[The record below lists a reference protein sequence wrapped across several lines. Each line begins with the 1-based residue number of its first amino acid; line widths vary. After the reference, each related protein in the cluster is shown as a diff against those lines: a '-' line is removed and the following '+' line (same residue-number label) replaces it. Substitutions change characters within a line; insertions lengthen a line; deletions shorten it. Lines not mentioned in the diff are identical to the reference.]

1 MKFTTEIDYVE
12 QIKGNSTPL
21 GQVTLEILNPKNTEV
36 SEADFIGVPNDFSC
50 LLGLKPAQEMGLFTI
65 NKENLI
71 PEVTGDTS
79 QLGNLAKQ
87 SCTLIQMLHHE
98 HYPTKT
104 FHLHS
109 KRMSKMNW
117 TD

>member
-1 MKFTTEIDYVE
+1 MKSTTEIDYVE

-21 GQVTLEILNPKNTEV
+21 GQVTFEILNPKNTEV

-50 LLGLKPAQEMGLFTI
+50 LLGLKPVQEMGLFTI

-71 PEVTGDTS
+71 PELTSDTR

-87 SCTLIQMLHHE
+87 SCTLIQMLHDE

-109 KRMSKMNW
+109 KRMLKMNW